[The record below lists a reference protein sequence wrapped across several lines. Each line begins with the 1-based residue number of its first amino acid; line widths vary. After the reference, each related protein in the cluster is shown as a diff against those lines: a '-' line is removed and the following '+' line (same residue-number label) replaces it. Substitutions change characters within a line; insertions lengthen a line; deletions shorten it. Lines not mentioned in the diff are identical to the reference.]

1 MICLA
6 ALAILATITLPSL
19 ILTHPHKKSKKESTV
34 AKGIRPVEEGVA
46 RMRYEDLLVREA
58 VHTVEKANPDFWLA
72 SSKQWL
78 ADQVTT
84 TQLDDFLR
92 IPHFSAGSDSLW
104 VFQLQ

>member
-19 ILTHPHKKSKKESTV
+19 ILTHPDKRSEESTV

-46 RMRYEDLLVREA
+46 RVRYEDLLVREA

-84 TQLDDFLR
+84 TQLV
-92 IPHFSAGSDSLW
+92 IS
-104 VFQLQ
+104 